1 MSSSSSEMQ
10 KVMSEIESEG
20 MLTESEEGGTKRK
33 GSPLSKTEVKLLAHD
48 IGDIGESASQPA
60 ERKSERR
67 VLRRQTSLTDLPK
80 MTSSKDK
87 KGSGLAFSDMVKLT
101 FNDASFTRSIT
112 PVLYDMMS
120 PLILNTIET
129 SVAATVEAAVKSVQA
144 KVVDQIVESNRQLQE
159 SVKEQTR
166 VVEEQRR
173 VIEIQ
178 DQVIVDQKNAIEDQS
193 KQLQEKT
200 ETIEQLEMQVD
211 CLMLELDSV
220 KNDLNDLEQ
229 YGRRNSIRLNNYIS
243 ILPLK
248 DEEQIIKSFVHYLN
262 ANVLRGDKPLQ
273 LKDIERCHY
282 VGRAKKDK
290 PRQIIVKFSHYHD
303 KQRVYAAKS
312 NLKGN
317 PSKTFM
323 TEDLTSSN
331 HSVVKQLL
339 ALKKVGKIDSF
350 WTSNGRI
357 LVKRDAT
364 SEPTRVSSQDSV
376 LFKLQ
381 IEPEPEGATTAS
393 AGAATSGSVVPMD

>member
-1 MSSSSSEMQ
+1 M
-10 KVMSEIESEG
+10 
-20 MLTESEEGGTKRK
+20 
-33 GSPLSKTEVKLLAHD
+33 
-48 IGDIGESASQPA
+48 
-60 ERKSERR
+60 
-67 VLRRQTSLTDLPK
+67 
-80 MTSSKDK
+80 
-87 KGSGLAFSDMVKLT
+87 
-101 FNDASFTRSIT
+101 
-112 PVLYDMMS
+112 
-120 PLILNTIET
+120 
-129 SVAATVEAAVKSVQA
+129 
-144 KVVDQIVESNRQLQE
+144 VDQIVVSNRQLQE

-229 YGRRNSIRLNNYIS
+229 YGRRNSICLNNYIS

-248 DEEQIIKSFVHYLN
+248 DEEQIIKSVVHYLN

-273 LKDIERCHY
+273 LKDIELCHY

-290 PRQIIVKFSHYHD
+290 HRQIIVKFSHYHD

-339 ALKKVGKIDSF
+339 ALKKVDKIDSF

-357 LVKRDAT
+357 LVKKDAT

-376 LFKLQ
+376 
-381 IEPEPEGATTAS
+381 
-393 AGAATSGSVVPMD
+393 